1 MEEKAV
7 EGKLYSEYFYKA
19 RITIRERKSRED
31 IFFLMVWT
39 FSQ

>member
-7 EGKLYSEYFYKA
+7 EGKGYSEYFYKA
-19 RITIRERKSRED
+19 RRIRDRKSRED
-31 IFFLMVWT
+31 IFLLIVWT